1 MKKTRLSTIL
11 LLVLT
16 LLCSILVLAS
26 CGDMS
31 GGTNGDETIQPP
43 PEPTKLATPHV
54 VLEGDTAT
62 WSANA
67 IAERFEISINGTL
80 SFIESTAMSQKLT
93 DGQTFKVRA
102 IGDGTKYANSDWSN
116 PVIYVKPIEKYT
128 IVWQNGDNV
137 LEIDTNVFEG
147 IVPTYDGA
155 EPTKAAD
162 AQYTYEFA
170 GWTPEVV
177 AANGDVIYTAV
188 FNSVVNKYTVTWKN
202 GDTTLETDER
212 VAYGTVPT
220 YNGTKPAKAADAQYT
235 YVFAG
240 WTPMVS
246 AVTENATYT
255 AVFTSVP
262 NTYTVTW
269 KNGDTVLETDENVAY
284 GTVPTYDGAEPS
296 KAADAQYTYVF
307 AGWTPT
313 VSAVTENA
321 TYIAVFTSVPNTY
334 TVTWKNGDTT
344 LETDKNVAYGTVPTY
359 NGTEPTKAADAQY
372 TYTFSGWSPQ
382 ISLVTGSVTYQAQF
396 TETVKSY
403 TVTFYSEDGL
413 TVLDTVTVAYGSNA
427 VYSKSTPVKNAT
439 AGYTYVFEKW
449 VTTQGGSVADDLT
462 NVIGDRSV
470 YASFKESI
478 RKVNV
483 HIVSNNTDY
492 GMVSVSVIN
501 DVPYG
506 TAITVNGN
514 KVTVNGQ
521 TVTANANT
529 ATAQYTYT
537 FVNWIAD
544 ATVGND
550 TIITANFSRSENS
563 YTVTWKNGDT
573 TLESDENVAYGTVPT
588 YDGAEPIKAADAQY
602 TYVFAG
608 WTPTVSTVD
617 GNVIYSAVFT
627 SVLNTYTVTFCDWDG
642 SVLEEQTVAYG
653 NSAIAPSDPQ
663 RNGYI
668 FKGWDKSFDSIIGAI
683 TVTAQYEV
691 VKNQVCINYTKND
704 DGTTT
709 AKFSINGDVNIA
721 MIELQLRFEL
731 TNATYLSYE
740 VLVSDSADAN
750 YVDGIFYF
758 SFMSADDI
766 TVDTGL
772 FSITFTNEME
782 NIGISFAVVDSLIS
796 DGSFNNITA
805 VTIVGTTYNS

>member
-188 FNSVVNKYTVTWKN
+188 FNSVVNK
-202 GDTTLETDER
+202 
-212 VAYGTVPT
+212 
-220 YNGTKPAKAADAQYT
+220 
-235 YVFAG
+235 
-240 WTPMVS
+240 
-246 AVTENATYT
+246 
-255 AVFTSVP
+255 
-262 NTYTVTW
+262 
-269 KNGDTVLETDENVAY
+269 
-284 GTVPTYDGAEPS
+284 
-296 KAADAQYTYVF
+296 
-307 AGWTPT
+307 
-313 VSAVTENA
+313 
-321 TYIAVFTSVPNTY
+321 Y